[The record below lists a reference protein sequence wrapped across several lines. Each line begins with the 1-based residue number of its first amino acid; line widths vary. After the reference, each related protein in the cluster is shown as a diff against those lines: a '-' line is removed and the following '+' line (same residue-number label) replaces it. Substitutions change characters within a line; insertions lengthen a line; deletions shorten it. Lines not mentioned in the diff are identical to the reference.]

1 MAFPF
6 HVAEEATLFFFFKLN
21 DNLYRFKVFYTYDI
35 AMN

>member
-1 MAFPF
+1 MLPKKQLF
-6 HVAEEATLFFFFKLN
+6 FFFFKLN